1 MADLLNVGLK
11 QDIIK
16 KSGSWYQYDNQK
28 LGQGMEGAKAFL
40 KENPQTAKKLKKA
53 IIEQA

>member
-1 MADLLNVGLK
+1 LNVGLK

-40 KENPQTAKKLKKA
+40 KENPQIIKKLKKA